1 MRAFL
6 ASPFDM
12 CGPCAVSYGSG
23 YDVVGSIESR
33 GLADGLSG
41 RDLVLGFGV
50 PYFNTFFLK
59 EP

>member
-50 PYFNTFFLK
+50 PYFNTFF
-59 EP
+59 